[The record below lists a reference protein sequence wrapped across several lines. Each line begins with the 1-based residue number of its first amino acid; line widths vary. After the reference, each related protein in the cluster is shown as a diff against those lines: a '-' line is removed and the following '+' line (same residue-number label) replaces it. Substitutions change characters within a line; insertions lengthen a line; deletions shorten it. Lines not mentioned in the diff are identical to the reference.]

1 MHGDHRLVSSVFPY
15 FGDRSLPEPGVHS
28 VGQARCLAISQGSSC
43 LPPPSWDYRFTR
55 LYLALY
61 VVLGAQT
68 LAIVLVKSAV
78 ITEFRVS
85 QPQMCA
91 SEWFQ
96 QRLTGRMVRTAVESQ
111 LEPDSEGTF
120 LSHALESWLRLWFLC
135 LVLLDGARE

>member
-1 MHGDHRLVSSVFPY
+1 MSFPILGIGLCLSLEFTQLASS
-15 FGDRSLPEPGVHS
+15 
-28 VGQARCLAISQGSSC
+28 CLAISQGSSC

>member
-43 LPPPSWDYRFTR
+43 LPLPSWDYRFTR

-61 VVLGAQT
+61 VVLGMQT

-96 QRLTGRMVRTAVESQ
+96 QRLTGRMVRTAVEI
-111 LEPDSEGTF
+111 G
-120 LSHALESWLRLWFLC
+120 
-135 LVLLDGARE
+135 